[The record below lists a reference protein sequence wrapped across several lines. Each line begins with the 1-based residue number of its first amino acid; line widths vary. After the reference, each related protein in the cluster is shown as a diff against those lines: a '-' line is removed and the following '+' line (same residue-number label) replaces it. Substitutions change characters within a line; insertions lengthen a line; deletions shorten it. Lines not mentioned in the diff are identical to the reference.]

1 MENKKKLVEIEVSS
15 MGLGI
20 FVGAIVGLAAYGA
33 YVLGHKIVEN
43 FE

>member
-1 MENKKKLVEIEVSS
+1 MENKKKLVEVEVSS

-20 FVGAIVGLAAYGA
+20 FVGAVIGLAAYGA
-33 YVLGHKIVEN
+33 YMLGYKIVEN

>member
-1 MENKKKLVEIEVSS
+1 MENKKNIIEVEISS
-15 MGLGI
+15 MSLGI

-33 YVLGHKIVEN
+33 YVLSAKIAES

>member
-1 MENKKKLVEIEVSS
+1 MENKKKMIEVEVSS

>member
-20 FVGAIVGLAAYGA
+20 FVGAVIGLAAYGA
-33 YVLGHKIVEN
+33 YMLGHKIVEN

>member
-20 FVGAIVGLAAYGA
+20 FVGAIVGLAVYSA

>member
-1 MENKKKLVEIEVSS
+1 MENKKKIIEVEVSS

-33 YVLGHKIVEN
+33 YVLGAKIAES

>member
-33 YVLGHKIVEN
+33 YMLGHKIVEN

>member
-20 FVGAIVGLAAYGA
+20 LVGAVIGLAAYGA
-33 YVLGHKIVEN
+33 YMLGHKIVEN

>member
-1 MENKKKLVEIEVSS
+1 MENKKKMIEVEVSS

-33 YVLGHKIVEN
+33 YVLGAKIAEN

>member
-1 MENKKKLVEIEVSS
+1 MEKSKNVVEIEVSS

-33 YVLGHKIVEN
+33 YVLGSKIVEN

>member
-20 FVGAIVGLAAYGA
+20 FVGAIVGLAAYDA

>member
-1 MENKKKLVEIEVSS
+1 MENKKNIIEVEITS
-15 MGLGI
+15 MSLGI

-33 YVLGHKIVEN
+33 YVLTAKIAES

>member
-20 FVGAIVGLAAYGA
+20 FIGAIVGLAAYGA